1 MQVSAFNNAQRQSST
16 NMRSSRNNDSDEVIK
31 KDSGEQKVKVPQ
43 TMSKIAS
50 VDSRRAQANFSSKKK
65 STMEKNSSVNK
76 NWQNRKVHNADIETS
91 LNMFNV
97 RDRAATKVSN
107 PLHLN
112 LSALHTDTIDRVSA
126 TSRNQ

>member
-1 MQVSAFNNAQRQSST
+1 M
-16 NMRSSRNNDSDEVIK
+16 
-31 KDSGEQKVKVPQ
+31 
-43 TMSKIAS
+43 
-50 VDSRRAQANFSSKKK
+50 
-65 STMEKNSSVNK
+65 
-76 NWQNRKVHNADIETS
+76 NRKVNNADLETS

-126 TSRNQ
+126 TSRNQQSERSNRKMFASSRNIGTFLLGE